1 MVNKLLLT
9 FAQNVFKIM
18 GLFKGVTQLLDQVNR
33 TLHLR
38 YKNSK
43 RKLFATTRNIN
54 RERFMRILACG
65 MDGCPNNLS

>member
-18 GLFKGVTQLLDQVNR
+18 GLFKAVTQLLDQVNR

-43 RKLFATTRNIN
+43 RELFATTRNIN
-54 RERFMRILACG
+54 RKRFMRILACG